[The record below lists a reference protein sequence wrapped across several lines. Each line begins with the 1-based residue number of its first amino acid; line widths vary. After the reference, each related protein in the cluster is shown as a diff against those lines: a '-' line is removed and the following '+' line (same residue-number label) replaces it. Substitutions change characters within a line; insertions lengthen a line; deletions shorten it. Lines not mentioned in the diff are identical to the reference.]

1 MGLFREVRKYN
12 RCVILYLCKWQSRGG
27 KALEKFVPNRRSVI
41 FKWLLSYISI
51 LIVPLLVSGLVYM
64 GYSRALRSEINDV
77 NAALLRQVKSDVDA
91 RLSDTET
98 LSVQIG
104 WNPRLKS
111 LIADRS
117 ENYPA
122 DAYNLIMR
130 DFKVYRMSNSFI
142 ENFYILLKDKNAAL
156 SNVTVLRD
164 DLYEQ
169 MIDRYRLL
177 SNGEPL
183 RPLLWNKHASEFI
196 TLQEESRPGEE
207 RTVVALLQSL
217 PLDSSVDVNATLL
230 ILLNNSQLTD
240 TIRNIQWIDRSVVL
254 LLDENDNILASSEP
268 YTLPT
273 ELRYSN
279 LDEQNDLYTYTD
291 ESGRAYTVAH
301 TTSDVI
307 GWKYVSITP
316 NEVFF
321 EKSNDIRRITY
332 ITILCSLLLGLVM
345 SLFFVK
351 SNYLPVR
358 KLVGVLADKAGI
370 PFDQRHN
377 EFGFIEDALSST
389 LGDKQ
394 KVDRVLDKQLQHL
407 RQSFLG
413 RLLKGRV
420 DPSMSVQEAL
430 SLYDLHFSSDDFA
443 VMVFYIKEIE
453 GKALGGMDR
462 EKQFQLARY
471 IIRNVFE
478 ELIGRKHFGLI
489 TEVDDLQAA
498 LCNLS
503 PGAADPEGDLA
514 DAAREGLQF
523 LQENF
528 GIHISVT
535 QSTVMHSLEEI
546 PAAYTEAYTATEYN
560 ILMGRADLTSYRDIE
575 LGLKEGNQ
583 TYYYYYPLQVEVQL
597 TNFIKSGDYNNAK
610 KILNELFEIN
620 FKQFSLP
627 SMITKCFMFNLT
639 STIMKTI
646 YEITAPDHNDLSELG
661 AVERLLGCQSV
672 TEMDMEL
679 NKILIRLCEYTR
691 EKNEASDL
699 IRRAVQYIQKHYSDE
714 ALSITQIAEQLSLSP
729 SYLSKR
735 FKEVHGLGL
744 LDYINKTR
752 IEAAKVLLT
761 GTERTI
767 QEIAESCGFTG
778 SNTFIRTFKKY
789 EGITPG
795 KYREVSSSPQE

>member
-1 MGLFREVRKYN
+1 M
-12 RCVILYLCKWQSRGG
+12 
-27 KALEKFVPNRRSVI
+27 EKFVPNRRSVI

-307 GWKYVSITP
+307 G
-316 NEVFF
+316 
-321 EKSNDIRRITY
+321 
-332 ITILCSLLLGLVM
+332 
-345 SLFFVK
+345 
-351 SNYLPVR
+351 
-358 KLVGVLADKAGI
+358 
-370 PFDQRHN
+370 
-377 EFGFIEDALSST
+377 
-389 LGDKQ
+389 
-394 KVDRVLDKQLQHL
+394 
-407 RQSFLG
+407 
-413 RLLKGRV
+413 
-420 DPSMSVQEAL
+420 
-430 SLYDLHFSSDDFA
+430 
-443 VMVFYIKEIE
+443 
-453 GKALGGMDR
+453 
-462 EKQFQLARY
+462 
-471 IIRNVFE
+471 
-478 ELIGRKHFGLI
+478 
-489 TEVDDLQAA
+489 
-498 LCNLS
+498 
-503 PGAADPEGDLA
+503 
-514 DAAREGLQF
+514 
-523 LQENF
+523 
-528 GIHISVT
+528 
-535 QSTVMHSLEEI
+535 
-546 PAAYTEAYTATEYN
+546 
-560 ILMGRADLTSYRDIE
+560 
-575 LGLKEGNQ
+575 
-583 TYYYYYPLQVEVQL
+583 
-597 TNFIKSGDYNNAK
+597 
-610 KILNELFEIN
+610 
-620 FKQFSLP
+620 
-627 SMITKCFMFNLT
+627 
-639 STIMKTI
+639 
-646 YEITAPDHNDLSELG
+646 
-661 AVERLLGCQSV
+661 
-672 TEMDMEL
+672 
-679 NKILIRLCEYTR
+679 
-691 EKNEASDL
+691 
-699 IRRAVQYIQKHYSDE
+699 
-714 ALSITQIAEQLSLSP
+714 
-729 SYLSKR
+729 
-735 FKEVHGLGL
+735 
-744 LDYINKTR
+744 
-752 IEAAKVLLT
+752 
-761 GTERTI
+761 
-767 QEIAESCGFTG
+767 
-778 SNTFIRTFKKY
+778 
-789 EGITPG
+789 
-795 KYREVSSSPQE
+795 

>member
-1 MGLFREVRKYN
+1 
-12 RCVILYLCKWQSRGG
+12 
-27 KALEKFVPNRRSVI
+27 
-41 FKWLLSYISI
+41 
-51 LIVPLLVSGLVYM
+51 
-64 GYSRALRSEINDV
+64 
-77 NAALLRQVKSDVDA
+77 
-91 RLSDTET
+91 
-98 LSVQIG
+98 
-104 WNPRLKS
+104 
-111 LIADRS
+111 
-117 ENYPA
+117 
-122 DAYNLIMR
+122 
-130 DFKVYRMSNSFI
+130 
-142 ENFYILLKDKNAAL
+142 
-156 SNVTVLRD
+156 
-164 DLYEQ
+164 
-169 MIDRYRLL
+169 
-177 SNGEPL
+177 
-183 RPLLWNKHASEFI
+183 
-196 TLQEESRPGEE
+196 
-207 RTVVALLQSL
+207 
-217 PLDSSVDVNATLL
+217 
-230 ILLNNSQLTD
+230 
-240 TIRNIQWIDRSVVL
+240 
-254 LLDENDNILASSEP
+254 
-268 YTLPT
+268 
-273 ELRYSN
+273 
-279 LDEQNDLYTYTD
+279 
-291 ESGRAYTVAH
+291 
-301 TTSDVI
+301 
-307 GWKYVSITP
+307 
-316 NEVFF
+316 
-321 EKSNDIRRITY
+321 
-332 ITILCSLLLGLVM
+332 M

-778 SNTFIRTFKKY
+778 SNTFIRTFKKSPDHNDLSELGAVERLLGCQSVTEMDMELNKILIRLCEYTREKNEASDLIRRAVQYIQKHYSDEALSITQIAEQLSLSPSYLSKRFKEVHGLGLLDYINKTRIEAAKVLLTGTERTIQEIAESCGFTGSNTFIRTFKKY